1 MFLFVLLFD
10 SNTSLSIT
18 SLRTFFFLKIFYSI
32 LIFSYFFLFQDDNKV
47 ERTWGDSSIRKKYSH
62 VDLAYMVDGVD
73 TERGASVAGSRGY
86 FLKVD
91 IIPHKDKFSFKVKH
105 SLHCYKC
112 TSLYQIFFLLNSAK
126 H

>member
-1 MFLFVLLFD
+1 M
-10 SNTSLSIT
+10 
-18 SLRTFFFLKIFYSI
+18 
-32 LIFSYFFLFQDDNKV
+32 FQDDNKV

-91 IIPHKDKFSFKVKH
+91 IIPHKDIFFFKVKH

-112 TSLYQIFFLLNSAK
+112 TSLYQIFLLLNSAK